1 MFFMIMLFSLPFLVV
16 NRMVDQRGEDV
27 GEDLEDA
34 DEEDAHEHPF
44 ADLLGQRRLHHPAE
58 TEADDGYDDCDHDGR
73 PDHEAFAEGAFVYHK
88 CTGYI
93 VKTVCRFSNF
103 MYLCR
108 SDNS

>member
-1 MFFMIMLFSLPFLVV
+1 MHTLTKLFLVV

-34 DEEDAHEHPF
+34 DEEEAHEDPL
-44 ADLLGQRRLHHPAE
+44 ADFLSQRRFHHSAE
-58 TEADDGYDDCDHDGR
+58 TEADHGDGDRDHDGR
-73 PDHEAFAEGAFVYHK
+73 PDHEAFAEGAFVSHK
-88 CTGYI
+88 CAGYI
-93 VKTVCRFSNF
+93 VKIDCRFSNF